1 MAYGD
6 EDRNYLT
13 GGFTDYSSV
22 GHADLLQQ
30 WEAGVNILDTP
41 LSASEKVMRHR
52 LDQIY
57 SSDSNTYQPPVSGG
71 GGGSAGIAS
80 DSYIY
85 QPPVSGVGGA
95 GIGST
100 SGSGGGG
107 VIMAVVA
114 FGAVVCFPLAM
125 LFAIREHFAKKQWI
139 MLGIGASLLVTY
151 IVNFPHEKR
160 IDLDRLLVLHLVYLG
175 VYLALLA
182 GGLAANW
189 LMKRSKLPSPTLW
202 SRLVTVVLLLPA
214 LPLSM
219 SLLGEVVPLEY
230 HSPPILA
237 SASIVLLCIPGI
249 LILQRFRLRIHRKQ
263 RAVPWYASLLAVVVA
278 LPILFFGVALLVHTF
293 NPQLNL
299 VHLLQDWL
307 QS

>member
-13 GGFTDYSSV
+13 GGFTDSSSV

-52 LDQIY
+52 LDQSY
-57 SSDSNTYQPPVSGG
+57 SPSSDNGYLPVSGG
-71 GGGSAGIAS
+71 GGG
-80 DSYIY
+80 
-85 QPPVSGVGGA
+85 

-107 VIMAVVA
+107 GVIMAMVA
-114 FGAVVCFPLAM
+114 FGAVVCFPIAM
-125 LFAIREHFAKKQWI
+125 LYATFWHIAKKQWI

-151 IVNFPHEKR
+151 IVNFPHENR
-160 IDLDRLLVLHLVYLG
+160 IDLNLLMVLHLVYLG

-182 GGLAANW
+182 GGLAATW
-189 LMKRSKLPSPTLW
+189 LMNRSKLPLPTPW
-202 SRLVTVVLLLPA
+202 ARLVTVVLLLPV
-214 LPLSM
+214 LPLAM
-219 SLLGEVVPLEY
+219 TLLGQVVPHEY
-230 HSPPILA
+230 HSPPLLA
-237 SASIVLLCIPGI
+237 ITSIVLLCIPGI
-249 LILQRFRLRIHRKQ
+249 LILQRFRLRMQRQQ
-263 RAVPWYASLLAVVVA
+263 RAVPWFASLLAVVVA
-278 LPILFFGVALLVHTF
+278 LPILFFAVSLLAQQF
-293 NPQLNL
+293 NPQWNL
-299 VHLLQDWL
+299 VQLLLDWL

>member
-6 EDRNYLT
+6 GDDRNIV
-13 GGFTDYSSV
+13 GGFSDTSKV
-22 GHADLLQQ
+22 GYADMQTQ
-30 WEAGVNILDTP
+30 YDAGVNIFDTP
-41 LSASEKVMRHR
+41 LSASEKLLRHR

-57 SSDSNTYQPPVSGG
+57 SSDSNTYQPPVS
-71 GGGSAGIAS
+71 S
-80 DSYIY
+80 
-85 QPPVSGVGGA
+85 GA